1 MLPAPGLCHALVN
14 GDLQVHLP
22 AIAPGIGTVLPV
34 GHGAFLLLLLLRLH
48 NRKAV
53 LHTQLVRSFSQCHET
68 FFIAVVLE
76 AGVAAYGIDH
86 EVTVQMFPVCM
97 GGNDDLVAGNLLCQ
111 FQGNLVGYLR
121 GDRIVRT
128 EGLDHVIVHPSIGAS
143 IQPLGI
149 HKFQQGSLGYTV
161 DPGDQGATFVCNL
174 LRQTAVGD
182 DTMQTTDGLGLLAFR
197 KFNDCHDYHRFRLR
211 MSDSRELTCAYAP
224 VSS

>member
-1 MLPAPGLCHALVN
+1 MLPTPGLGHALVN

-53 LHTQLVRSFSQCHET
+53 LHTQLVRGFSQSHKT
-68 FFIAVVLE
+68 FLVAVVLE
-76 AGVAAYGIDH
+76 TGVAAYGIDH
-86 EVTVQMFPVCM
+86 EVIVQMLTVCM
-97 GGNDDLVAGNLLCQ
+97 GGNDDLIAGDMLRQL
-111 FQGNLVGYLR
+111 QGNLMSHLR

-128 EGLDHVIVHPSIGAS
+128 EGLDHVVVHPSIGAA

-149 HKFQQGSLGYTV
+149 HKFQQRSLGHAV
-161 DPGDQGATFVCNL
+161 DPGDQRATFVCDL
-174 LRQTAVGD
+174 PRQTAVGD
-182 DTMQTTDGLGLLAFR
+182 GAVQTTNGLGPLAFR
-197 KFNDCHDYHRFRLR
+197 KFYDCHDYHRFRLR